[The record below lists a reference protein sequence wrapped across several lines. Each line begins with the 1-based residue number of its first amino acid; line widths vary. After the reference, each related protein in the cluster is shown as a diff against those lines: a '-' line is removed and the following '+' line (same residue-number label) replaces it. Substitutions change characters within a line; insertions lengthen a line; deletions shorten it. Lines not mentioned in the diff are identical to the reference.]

1 MAWNEIIV
9 SGLPEKEKE
18 RFASEVELLR
28 FLKNEHFIK
37 YYSSWYDEK
46 QDKII
51 LITQIVTSGTLNKWA
66 RKRWLTCSYV
76 KGKQLSM
83 EVIKRWSLQI
93 LEALNYL
100 HTRDPPII
108 HRDLKC
114 SNIFIDGKTSTLL
127 IGDLGL
133 SRRRKDAQM
142 SIAGTPEF
150 MAPEIFANGVYDEK
164 VDIYALGM
172 CILELITKKVPYSE
186 CTSIRDIYTKVT
198 GVRISHCDEL

>member
-1 MAWNEIIV
+1 
-9 SGLPEKEKE
+9 
-18 RFASEVELLR
+18 
-28 FLKNEHFIK
+28 
-37 YYSSWYDEK
+37 
-46 QDKII
+46 
-51 LITQIVTSGTLNKWA
+51 
-66 RKRWLTCSYV
+66 
-76 KGKQLSM
+76 M

-114 SNIFIDGKTSTLL
+114 SNIFIDGKTSTIL

-172 CILELITKKVPYSE
+172 CLLELITKKVPYSE

-198 GVRISHCDEL
+198 GVRISYCDGF

>member
-100 HTRDPPII
+100 HTRDPPIV

-114 SNIFIDGKTSTLL
+114 SNIFIDGKTSTIL

-198 GVRISHCDEL
+198 GVRISHCREL

>member
-114 SNIFIDGKTSTLL
+114 SNIFIDGKTSTIL

-198 GVRISHCDEL
+198 GVRISHCREL

>member
-28 FLKNEHFIK
+28 VLKNEHFIK

-114 SNIFIDGKTSTLL
+114 SNIFIDGKTSTIL

-198 GVRISHCDEL
+198 GVRISHCREL

>member
-51 LITQIVTSGTLNKWA
+51 LITQIVTSGTLNKWV

-114 SNIFIDGKTSTLL
+114 SNIFIDGKTSTIL

-198 GVRISHCDEL
+198 GVRISLCDEL